1 MLCNVNLFSSACAIF
16 MKLLLTHN
24 FVNKILFTTASTLC
38 GFISQQPYFC
48 IFFFL
53 LCGSS
58 SIHPSSLQPPI
69 NFPIQE
75 MFILPQLRSRH
86 ATLILAYRVPR
97 CPLGV
102 FCLVTVIRT
111 YWMPS
116 VGFSSF
122 IFGSYRHLL
131 VFEICWY
138 WSSL

>member
-1 MLCNVNLFSSACAIF
+1 MCHLHEASPDSQFCKQNFIHYCFYSLWFYITATLF
-16 MKLLLTHN
+16 L
-24 FVNKILFTTASTLC
+24 
-38 GFISQQPYFC
+38 Y
-48 IFFFL
+48 FFFYSVEAHPL
-53 LCGSS
+53 
-58 SIHPSSLQPPI
+58 IHHPSI

-102 FCLVTVIRT
+102 FCLDAMIRT
-111 YWMPS
+111 YWLPS

-122 IFGSYRHLL
+122 IFGSCRHLL

-138 WSSL
+138 WSSF